1 MSTKKESKELV
12 VVDVRQQVLSVAGA
26 AELPAKLL
34 TKACEYRK
42 LLAVDDVNVT
52 VRKIKM
58 FAEVAAIIDETF
70 PKGKEV
76 MRAMA
81 LWSRAAG
88 YVGSGSA
95 SVRDY
100 AKLGAVESAKVLE
113 AYSDSKITQKSAILI
128 ARGVTHRSEPLSVSE
143 LAQALANAIEDRA
156 KGNPQ
161 ATTLDKLLR
170 KAIPATSPIDAYA
183 SICKKIDALNTEL
196 QELEFDACSAGLKD
210 RVTYTR
216 ASSPVVVIEHQGAA
230 KASQVRN
237 LVDHESILAANE
249 SEDFDARVA
258 KAVAASIKALGIP
271 AATPAP
277 ELAPK
282 RGPGRPKKIVEVTT
296 A

>member
-1 MSTKKESKELV
+1 MTTKSKESKELV

-76 MRAMA
+76 MRVMG

-88 YVGSGSA
+88 YTGSGSA

-113 AYSDSKITQKSAILI
+113 AYSSGTITQKSAILI
-128 ARGVTHRSEPLSVSE
+128 ARGVTHRSEPLSTLE
-143 LAQALANAIEDRA
+143 LAQALANAVEDR
-156 KGNPQ
+156 KLGNPQ
-161 ATTLDKLLR
+161 PTTG
-170 KAIPATSPIDAYA
+170 
-183 SICKKIDALNTEL
+183 
-196 QELEFDACSAGLKD
+196 Q
-210 RVTYTR
+210 V
-216 ASSPVVVIEHQGAA
+216 AA
-230 KASQVRN
+230 KSP
-237 LVDHESILAANE
+237 S
-249 SEDFDARVA
+249 
-258 KAVAASIKALGIP
+258 
-271 AATPAP
+271 
-277 ELAPK
+277 
-282 RGPGRPKKIVEVTT
+282 
-296 A
+296 